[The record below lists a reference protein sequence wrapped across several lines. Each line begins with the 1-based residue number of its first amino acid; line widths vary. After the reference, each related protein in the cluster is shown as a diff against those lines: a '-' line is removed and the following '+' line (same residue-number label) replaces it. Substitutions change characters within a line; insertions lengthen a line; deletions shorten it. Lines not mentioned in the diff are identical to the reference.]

1 MAVTTISPGVG
12 SLAFTGSV
20 SALPQKRVWS
30 SKVIEIIPL
39 TTPAFAISS
48 VQKITTSGTSAQTS
62 VAVGANIVLLYAT
75 ADAHI
80 AVGAN
85 PTATTAD
92 FFLKAGV
99 YIAIS
104 IDPSNLVAAIQDAGV
119 GVVYVTGVN

>member
-1 MAVTTISPGVG
+1 MATTTLAIPAG
-12 SLAFTGSV
+12 SLAFTGHAGV
-20 SALPQKRVWS
+20 LAEKRSWGL
-30 SKVIEIIPL
+30 KVIEIIPL
-39 TTPAFAISS
+39 VTPSYAISS
-48 VQKITTSGTSAQTS
+48 VQKITTSGSSAQTAA
-62 VAVGANIVLLYAT
+62 AVGANIVLLYAT

-85 PTATTAD
+85 PIATTAD

-104 IDPSNLVAAIQDAGV
+104 VDPSNLVAAIQDAGA